1 MRSGFTVSKFF
12 SETKL
17 DDPVRRHKALI
28 NLYQFYHQK
37 FCGKAWLSLNKAKYT
52 AQDAPS
58 TRLREG
64 VRTYGRTDGRTD
76 GQTDGP
82 TDRQTNGRT
91 DTPSYRDATAYLK
104 RAFFHA
110 FTSFQLF
117 V

>member
-37 FCGKAWLSLNKAKYT
+37 FCGKAWHSLNKAKYT

-64 VRTYGRTDGRTD
+64 VRTYGRTDGWTD

-91 DTPSYRDATAYLK
+91 DTPSYRDATAHIK
-104 RAFFHA
+104 CFF
-110 FTSFQLF
+110 FFQIF
-117 V
+117 FFK

>member
-17 DDPVRRHKALI
+17 DDAVRRHKALI

-58 TRLREG
+58 TRLRES
-64 VRTYGRTDGRTD
+64 VTERQPDRPMDGRTDGRM
-76 GQTDGP
+76 
-82 TDRQTNGRT
+82 
-91 DTPSYRDATAYLK
+91 DTPSYRDATAHLK
-104 RAFFHA
+104 
-110 FTSFQLF
+110 SDGKNMLMIKIQKN
-117 V
+117 

>member
-17 DDPVRRHKALI
+17 DDAVRRHKALI

-64 VRTYGRTDGRTD
+64 VRTYGRTDGWTD

-91 DTPSYRDATAYLK
+91 DTPSYRDATAHQKIL
-104 RAFFHA
+104 
-110 FTSFQLF
+110 
-117 V
+117 